1 MLRPR
6 SPWSRNSSPN
16 IMLIDIGLPGI
27 DGYELATRLRA
38 MPDLAAVRLIAVTG
52 YAEEADR
59 VRAIASGF
67 DEHLVKPLNI
77 TLLENVLRGDNS
89 SFAR

>member
-1 MLRPR
+1 
-6 SPWSRNSSPN
+6 
-16 IMLIDIGLPGI
+16 MLIDIGLPAI

-38 MPDLAAVRLIAVTG
+38 MPDLGAVRLVAVTG

-59 VRAIASGF
+59 LRAIASGF

-77 TLLENVLRGDNS
+77 TLLENVLRGDKLDI
-89 SFAR
+89 AR